1 MEQEIKRNIP
11 RDLFLHLLAIVTLY
25 WSSISFVT
33 LLWQFIN
40 KFLPDALNSIYYFDY
55 SLGLIRFSVSSLFI
69 VFPLFIFVSWYL
81 NKIYAK
87 EAVVRESKIRKW
99 LIYLTLFIAA
109 LIVVGDLVTVIN
121 SLLGGETTLKF
132 ILKALSVLLVAGF
145 VFGYYL
151 DDVRRETPAKSGKYF
166 AWATGSLVIIAII
179 TSFFIIGSPQSA
191 RLIQFDQQKISDL
204 QTIQNQIVYYYQSKE
219 KLPNFLS
226 DLNDTIS
233 SFKAPIDPQT
243 NQPYEYNV
251 INAENLTFELC
262 AVFNKEGSD
271 KYGETKPMSVYTQTS
286 GVPENWQHIAGRTC
300 FERTIDKQLYPPFT
314 KVK

>member
-1 MEQEIKRNIP
+1 MEENFQTMPKRNIP

-40 KFLPDALNSIYYFDY
+40 KFLPDALNSSYYYFDY

-69 VFPLFIFVSWYL
+69 VFPLFIFVSWFL

-151 DDVRRETPAKSGKYF
+151 DDVRRDTPAKSGKYF
-166 AWATGSLVIIAII
+166 AIITGILVVIAII

-191 RLIQFDQQKISDL
+191 RSVQFDQQKISDL
-204 QTIQNQIVYYYQSKE
+204 QVIQDQIVYYYQSKE
-219 KLPNFLS
+219 KLPSSLS
-226 DLNDTIS
+226 SINDPIS
-233 SFKAPIDPQT
+233 SFKVPIDPQT

-271 KYGETKPMSVYTQTS
+271 QYAQYSAPVK
-286 GVPENWQHIAGRTC
+286 GVADNWAHSAGRIC
-300 FERTIDKQLYPPFT
+300 FERTIDKQLYPPFN
-314 KVK
+314 KIK